1 MKRYI
6 RFILPAGLIVVVLI
20 FLLISLNSNLV
31 FFYTPTEVL
40 DGEVDASRRFRLG
53 GQVASET
60 VVITSDG
67 VSFRVTDGREAVDV
81 VHVGAPQQLFRE
93 GIGVVIEGEWD
104 GRTFHSDTM
113 LVKHDEQYGT
123 NDGVYEEGEVPT
135 DGALVAP

>member
-1 MKRYI
+1 MRRYL

-31 FFYTPTEVL
+31 FFHTPTEVL
-40 DGEVDASRRFRLG
+40 DGKVDTSRRFRLG

-60 VVITSDG
+60 VVATSEG
-67 VSFRVTDGREAVDV
+67 VLFQVTDGRQAVDV
-81 VHVGAPQQLFRE
+81 VHTGAPQQLFRE

-104 GRTFHSDTM
+104 GSAFHSDTM

-123 NDGVYEEGEVPT
+123 KDGVYEEGDVPT
-135 DGALVAP
+135 PGALAQR